1 MVFNSLVFFVF
12 FAVVYGLYRVL
23 PHRSQNVLLLVSSYV
38 FYGWWDWRFLSLIFL
53 STLIDYGTGLA
64 IGTARS
70 DQVRRRKMA
79 LWISVLSNLGILGF
93 FKYFNF
99 FEENLVLLLQN
110 IGITAPIRHL
120 NIILPV
126 GISFY
131 TFQTMS
137 YTLDIYRRQME
148 PTRSFL
154 NFATFV
160 SFFPQ
165 LVAGPIERASAL
177 LPQIEAPRKITRE
190 GVGDGS
196 WLILWGLFKKCVIAD
211 NLAVIVEQ
219 SFGVEMATGAESL
232 MALYA
237 FAFQIFCDFSGY
249 SDIARG
255 LAKLM
260 GIELMVNFN
269 NPYFALNPKDF
280 WSRWHIS
287 LSSWLR
293 DYLYIPLGGSRKGP
307 RRTYINLGLTMLL
320 GGLWHGAAWT
330 FVAWGAF
337 HGLVLVI
344 YHSWADWVSPKGTVD
359 SGRFVWLRRVGMF
372 HLVCVG
378 WLFFRAESMGQVG
391 SMLRA
396 IFMNFSWDLGAAN
409 LGAAMMIF
417 CLPLWL
423 VQWLQVKTGKLNAP
437 MELSLV
443 PLVMLVASMVLLF
456 LSFGNTGG
464 GAFIYFQ
471 F

>member
-443 PLVMLVASMVLLF
+443 PRVMLVASMVLLF